1 MLASAFL
8 GPALDPVESD
18 SDLPQRVDVVIIGG
32 GIIGVCAALF
42 LARREISVA
51 LCEKGVIGGE
61 QSSRNWGWC
70 RTIGRDLRELP
81 LAMES
86 LRLWA
91 GMNAL
96 VEAETGFRPAGI
108 AYLCDDAKE
117 VAHYESWLARAADH
131 CRDYQ
136 HAARILRAGEL
147 DRVAPGTANRYAG
160 ALHAPSDGRA
170 EPQKAAPAIANAAR
184 RAGATI
190 LTGCAVRG
198 LDLAAGRLAGVVTEK
213 GRIAC
218 GAAVLA
224 GGAWSRLFASTA
236 GVTLPQL
243 KVLSS
248 VLRTD
253 PIAGGPDT
261 ALWATGFGMRRR
273 LDGGFTIANG
283 SSTRVEIVPDS
294 VRFMRQFL
302 PLLKAEWKSLRLR
315 IGRRFVE
322 EWGETAQ
329 LAPDRPTVFER
340 VRILD
345 PEPEAALSDGAL
357 ATVKAAFPAL
367 QGATVAQHWAGL
379 IDVTPDAVP
388 VISPVEAVPGFFI
401 ATGFSGHGFGIGPGA
416 GRLVA
421 DLVSGDAPVADPT
434 PFRLSRFFDGSKIQL
449 EAGF

>member
-1 MLASAFL
+1 M
-8 GPALDPVESD
+8 GPILDPVESD
-18 SDLPQRVDVVIIGG
+18 SQLPQRVDVVIVGG

-42 LARREISVA
+42 LARRGVSVA
-51 LCEKGVIGGE
+51 LCEKGAIGGE

-86 LRLWA
+86 LRLWG

-96 VEAETGFRPAGI
+96 TEAETGFRPAGI

-117 VAHYESWLARAADH
+117 VAQYETWLGNAQDR

-136 HAARILRAGEL
+136 HTARILTGSAV
-147 DRVAPGTANRYAG
+147 DPVAPGATRRYAG
-160 ALHAPSDGRA
+160 ALHAPGDGRA

-184 RAGATI
+184 RHGAAI

-198 LDLAAGRLAGVVTEK
+198 LDLAAGRVAGVVTEK

-218 GAAVLA
+218 STVVLA
-224 GGAWSRLFASTA
+224 GGAWSRLFCSTL

-248 VLRTD
+248 VLRTN
-253 PIAGGPDT
+253 PIAGGPET
-261 ALWATGFGMRRR
+261 ALWATSYGIRRR
-273 LDGGFTIANG
+273 LDGGFIIANG
-283 SSTRVEIVPDS
+283 HTTWADIVPDS
-294 VRFMRQFL
+294 FRFFFQLPAGAEAGVDLAALPPRQAL
-302 PLLKAEWKSLRLR
+302 PRGVERSLAAR
-315 IGRRFVE
+315 
-322 EWGETAQ
+322 A
-329 LAPDRPTVFER
+329 RPADVFER

-345 PEPEAALSDGAL
+345 PEPDTALSAGAL
-357 ATVKAAFPAL
+357 ATVQATFPAL
-367 QGATVAQHWAGL
+367 QGATIAQHWAGL

-388 VISPVEAVPGFFI
+388 VISPVDSVPGFFI

-421 DLVSGDAPVADPT
+421 DLVSGDTPVADPS
-434 PFRLSRFFDGSKIQL
+434 PFRLSRFLDGSKIQL
-449 EAGF
+449 ESGF

>member
-1 MLASAFL
+1 
-8 GPALDPVESD
+8 
-18 SDLPQRVDVVIIGG
+18 VDIVIIGG

-42 LARREISVA
+42 LARRGISVA

-86 LRLWA
+86 LRLWP

-96 VEAETGFRPAGI
+96 TEAETGFRPAGI
-108 AYLCDDAKE
+108 AYLCDDAAE
-117 VAHYESWLARAADH
+117 LAQYESWLARAEDR

-136 HAARILRAGEL
+136 HLARILPSSEVKGL
-147 DRVAPGTANRYAG
+147 APGATKPYAG
-160 ALHAPSDGRA
+160 ALHAPTDGRA

-184 RAGATI
+184 RLGATI

-198 LDLAAGRLAGVVTEK
+198 LDIAAGRVAGVVTEK

-218 GAAVLA
+218 GSAVLA
-224 GGAWSRLFASTA
+224 GGAWSRLFCSTI

-248 VLRTD
+248 VLRTN
-253 PIAGGPDT
+253 PLAGGPET
-261 ALWATGFGMRRR
+261 ALWATGFGLRRR

-283 SSTRVEIVPDS
+283 SSSLADIVPDS
-294 VRFMRQFL
+294 FRFFFQFL
-302 PLLKAEWKSLRLR
+302 PALKMEWKALRLR
-315 IGRRFVE
+315 LGPRFLE
-322 EWGETAQ
+322 EWREPAQ
-329 LAPDRPTVFER
+329 LAADRPTVFEL

-345 PEPEAALSDGAL
+345 PEPETALSDSAL
-357 ATVKAAFPAL
+357 AAVKAMFPAL

-388 VISPVEAVPGFFI
+388 VISPVETVPGFFI

-416 GRLVA
+416 GYLTA
-421 DLVSGDAPVADPT
+421 DLVSGDRPVVDPS
-434 PFRLSRFFDGSKIQL
+434 PFRLSRFLDGSKIQV
-449 EAGF
+449 EGGF

>member
-1 MLASAFL
+1 L
-8 GPALDPVESD
+8 GPILDTVESD
-18 SDLPQRVDVVIIGG
+18 NQLPQRVDVVIVGG

-42 LARREISVA
+42 LARRGVSVA
-51 LCEKGVIGGE
+51 LCEKGAVGGE

-81 LAMES
+81 LTMES
-86 LRLWA
+86 LRLWG

-96 VEAETGFRPAGI
+96 VEAETGFRRAGI
-108 AYLCDDAKE
+108 AYLCDDDKE
-117 VAHYESWLARAADH
+117 VAQYETWLGNARDR

-136 HAARILRAGEL
+136 HSARMLTGSAV
-147 DRVAPGTANRYAG
+147 DQVAPGSTHRYAG

-184 RAGATI
+184 RHGATI
-190 LTGCAVRG
+190 LTSCAVRG
-198 LDLAAGRLAGVVTEK
+198 LDLAAGRVAGVVTEK

-218 GAAVLA
+218 SGVVLA
-224 GGAWSRLFASTA
+224 GGAWSRLFSSTL

-248 VLRTD
+248 VLRTN
-253 PIAGGPDT
+253 PVAGGPET
-261 ALWATGFGMRRR
+261 ALWATGFGIRRR

-283 SSTRVEIVPDS
+283 HTTWADIVPDS
-294 VRFMRQFL
+294 FRFFFQFL
-302 PLLKAEWKSLRLR
+302 PVLKQEWTSLRLR
-315 IGRRFVE
+315 FGKRFFA
-322 EWGETAQ
+322 EWSEAAQ

-345 PEPEAALSDGAL
+345 PEPDQVLSAGAL
-357 ATVKAAFPAL
+357 ATVAKAFPAL
-367 QGATVAQHWAGL
+367 QGATVAQHWAGM

-421 DLVSGDAPVADPT
+421 DLVSGDTPVADPA
-434 PFRLSRFFDGSKIQL
+434 PFRLSRFSDGSKIQV
-449 EAGF
+449 ESGF

>member
-1 MLASAFL
+1 M
-8 GPALDPVESD
+8 GPLLDPVHSD
-18 SDLPQRVDVVIIGG
+18 SALPTRVDVAVIGG
-32 GIIGVCAALF
+32 GIIGVSATLF
-42 LARREISVA
+42 LARRGISVA

-86 LRLWA
+86 LRLWD

-96 VEAETGFRPAGI
+96 AEAETGFRQAGI
-108 AYLCDDAKE
+108 AYLCDDPAE
-117 VAHYESWLARAADH
+117 LAQYESWLEKAADR

-136 HAARILRAGEL
+136 HLARILPAGGL
-147 DRVAPGTANRYAG
+147 DKVASGATRRYAG

-170 EPQKAAPAIANAAR
+170 EPQKAAPAIANVAR
-184 RAGATI
+184 RLGAAI

-198 LDLAAGRLAGVVTEK
+198 LDIAAGRVAGVVTEK

-218 GAAVLA
+218 GSVVLA
-224 GGAWSRLFASTA
+224 GGAWSRLFCSTL

-243 KVLSS
+243 KVLAS
-248 VLRTD
+248 VLRTN
-253 PIAGGPDT
+253 PIAGGPDA
-261 ALWATGFGMRRR
+261 ALWATGYGIRRR
-273 LDGGFTIANG
+273 LDGGFNIANG
-283 SSTRVEIVPDS
+283 SSSLTDIVPDS
-294 VRFMRQFL
+294 LRFFFQFL
-302 PLLKAEWKSLRLR
+302 PALKLEWKSLRLR
-315 IGRRFVE
+315 LGRRFVE
-322 EWGETAQ
+322 EWQQSKQ

-345 PEPEAALSDGAL
+345 PEPETALSDGAL
-357 ATVKAAFPAL
+357 AAVKAVFPAL

-421 DLVSGDAPVADPT
+421 DLVAGDSPVVDPSAY
-434 PFRLSRFFDGSKIQL
+434 RLARFLDGSKIRIEGGL
-449 EAGF
+449 